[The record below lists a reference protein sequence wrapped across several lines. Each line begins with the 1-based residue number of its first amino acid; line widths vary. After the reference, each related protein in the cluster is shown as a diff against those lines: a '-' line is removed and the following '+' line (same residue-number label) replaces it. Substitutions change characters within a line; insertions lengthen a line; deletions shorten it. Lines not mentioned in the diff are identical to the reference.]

1 MSKEKIP
8 SFTKLKYNS
17 FKIYLF
23 RALKV
28 LSEYVNSGNLTF
40 HLLSSC
46 GFFSNTNRF
55 QLPTFK
61 RCTFYY
67 NVDKNLKDASI
78 SQLSMIAY
86 LEFVLFWKKVTL
98 DTVPSIA
105 NTPPPWR
112 FLESQSRGGGLFRVM
127 EKSRSQFIL

>member
-1 MSKEKIP
+1 MSEEKIQ
-8 SFTKLKYNS
+8 SFTKLNYNS
-17 FKIYLF
+17 VKIYLF
-23 RALKV
+23 RTLKV
-28 LSEYVNSGNLTF
+28 VSENVNSGNLTF

-46 GFFSNTNRF
+46 DFFSNTNRF

-67 NVDKNLKDASI
+67 NVVKNLKDASI

-98 DTVPSIA
+98 DTVPFIP
-105 NTPPPWR
+105 NTP
-112 FLESQSRGGGLFRVM
+112 SRKVGEGGLFKVIG
-127 EKSRSQFIL
+127 KSRFQFIL